1 MDLSWTEEDK
11 AFRAEVR
18 KYLEANAPK
27 DLPEDE
33 TANFEARRQW
43 QKKLAEDGWVAIHWP
58 EEFGGRGASLLQT
71 VIYNEEYTRAR
82 APLLVN
88 SLGVGLL
95 GPTLMAHGND
105 EQKQRYLKKVLSA
118 EEIWCQGFSEPNAG
132 SDLAAIQ
139 TRAELDGDEYVLNG
153 QKIWTSYGKYADW
166 MFALVRTDP
175 SAPKHQGI
183 SYLLVDMHSPGV
195 EARPLKEITGDSLFA
210 EVFFS
215 DVRVPKANLVGEQ
228 NDGWRIA
235 MTTLGFERGAGGLA
249 QSVRLRNSVLDL
261 IGDAQQVRRN
271 GWTAFDDPLS
281 RNKIGK
287 WLVEIEVYRYTT
299 LRAISA
305 LVHGGSPGPE
315 ASINK
320 IFWSEWHKSFTE
332 DAMDILGPLGRVT
345 TDESGNI
352 DSQRWVREYLFARA
366 GTIYAGTSEIQRNI
380 IAERVLGLPKEPRGD
395 TKTEKAGER

>member
-1 MDLSWTEEDK
+1 MDLSWTEEDQ
-11 AFRAEVR
+11 AFRREVR
-18 KYLEANAPK
+18 DYLEANVPK

-33 TANFEARRQW
+33 TANFEARREW
-43 QKKLAEDGWVAIHWP
+43 QRKLAEDGWVAIHWP
-58 EEFGGRGASLLQT
+58 EEYGGRGASLMQT

-105 EQKQRYLKKVLSA
+105 EQKKRYLKKVLTA

-132 SDLAAIQ
+132 SDLAALQ
-139 TRAELDGDEYVLNG
+139 TKAELDGDEFLVNG

-175 SAPKHQGI
+175 SASKHEGI
-183 SYLLVDMHSPGV
+183 SFLLIDMHSAGV

-210 EVFFS
+210 EVFFT
-215 DVRVPKANLVGEQ
+215 DVRVPKENLVGDLNQ
-228 NDGWRIA
+228 GWGIA

-261 IGDAQQVRRN
+261 IRDAQKVKRN
-271 GWTAFDDPLS
+271 GWTAFEDPLA
-281 RNKIGK
+281 RNKIAK

-299 LRAISA
+299 LRAVSA
-305 LVHGGSPGPE
+305 LAHGGAPGPE

-320 IFWSEWHKSFTE
+320 IFWSEWHKDFSE
-332 DAMDILGPLGRVT
+332 DALEILGPAALASSSEEDGIDAGRWT
-345 TDESGNI
+345 
-352 DSQRWVREYLFARA
+352 REFLFARA

-380 IAERVLGLPKEPRGD
+380 ISERVLGLPKEPRGD
-395 TKTEKAGER
+395 LQKAGDD